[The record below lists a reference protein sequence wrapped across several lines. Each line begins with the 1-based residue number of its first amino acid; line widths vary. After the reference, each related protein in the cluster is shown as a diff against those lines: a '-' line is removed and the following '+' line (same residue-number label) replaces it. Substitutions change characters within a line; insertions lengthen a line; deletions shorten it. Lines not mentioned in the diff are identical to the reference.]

1 MAEMT
6 FWDHL
11 DELRKVLFRVIGIW
25 FVLAIGYFI
34 AMPYLFDHV
43 ILAPCHN
50 DFIFYDLLRYI
61 GQKFDLT
68 DDFFTQDF
76 HVKLVNINLAAPFF
90 IHLST
95 AFMLSVVTAIPYL
108 FFEIWRF
115 INPALYPNERKG
127 VRKAL
132 TIGTLMFFIGVLL
145 GYFMVYPLTLRFLS
159 TYQLSSEVEN
169 ILSLNSYI
177 DNFMMLIL
185 CMGLAFEL
193 PLVTWLL
200 SLMGVVNKSFLRK
213 YRRHAVVVIVIA
225 AAIIT
230 PTGDPFT
237 LSVVAIPLY
246 LLYEMSILMIK
257 DKKEE
262 DIPTAE
268 KDELNELD
276 KKWDELKNKKEGIF
290 AGYASNNKV
299 IRQLIDLALLQNNML
314 KGEALNN
321 FVKRSIELI

>member
-11 DELRKVLFRVIGIW
+11 DELRRVLFRVIGVW
-25 FVLAIGYFI
+25 FVLAVGYFS
-34 AMPYLFDHV
+34 AMPYLFDNV
-43 ILAPCHN
+43 VLAPCHN
-50 DFIFYDLLRYI
+50 DFVFYDLLRYI
-61 GQKFDLT
+61 GKTFDLT
-68 DDFFTQDF
+68 DDFFTQEF
-76 HVKLVNINLAAPFF
+76 QVKLVNINLAAPFF
-90 IHLST
+90 IHMST
-95 AFMLSVVTAIPYL
+95 AFWMSVVTAMPYI

-115 INPALYPNERKG
+115 INPALYPNERRG

-132 TIGTLMFFIGVLL
+132 TIGTFMFFLGVLL

-159 TYQLSSEVEN
+159 TYQLSAEIEN
-169 ILSLNSYI
+169 VILV
-177 DNFMMLIL
+177 L

-200 SLMGVVNKSFLRK
+200 SLLGLVNKSFLRK
-213 YRRHAVVVIVIA
+213 YRRHAIVIIVIA

-257 DKKEE
+257 DKPKTEIE
-262 DIPTAE
+262 DE
-268 KDELNELD
+268 
-276 KKWDELKNKKEGIF
+276 
-290 AGYASNNKV
+290 
-299 IRQLIDLALLQNNML
+299 
-314 KGEALNN
+314 
-321 FVKRSIELI
+321 

>member
-11 DELRKVLFRVIGIW
+11 DELRRVLFRVIGVW
-25 FVLAIGYFI
+25 FVLAVGYFI
-34 AMPYLFDHV
+34 AMPYLFDNV
-43 ILAPCHN
+43 VLAPCHN
-50 DFIFYDLLRYI
+50 DFVFYDLLRYI
-61 GQKFDLT
+61 GKTFDLT
-68 DDFFTQDF
+68 DDFFTQEF
-76 HVKLVNINLAAPFF
+76 QVKLVNINLA
-90 IHLST
+90 
-95 AFMLSVVTAIPYL
+95 VPYI

-115 INPALYPNERKG
+115 INPALYPNERRG

-132 TIGTLMFFIGVLL
+132 TIGTFMFFLGVLL

-159 TYQLSSEVEN
+159 TYQLSAEIEN
-169 ILSLNSYI
+169 VISLNSYI
-177 DNFMMLIL
+177 DNFMMLVL

-200 SLMGVVNKSFLRK
+200 SLLGLVNKSFLRK
-213 YRRHAVVVIVIA
+213 YRRHAIVIIVIA

-257 DKKEE
+257 DKPKAEIE
-262 DIPTAE
+262 DE
-268 KDELNELD
+268 
-276 KKWDELKNKKEGIF
+276 
-290 AGYASNNKV
+290 
-299 IRQLIDLALLQNNML
+299 
-314 KGEALNN
+314 
-321 FVKRSIELI
+321 

>member
-1 MAEMT
+1 MGVGEALIRYTDVEIHQQELCVLNDVNLELHKGEFVYLVGKVGSGKTSLLKTFYGELDIASGEAEVLGYDML
-6 FWDHL
+6 HIKRKHIPQ
-11 DELRKVLFRVIGIW
+11 LRRKLGIVFQDFQLLTDRTVYDNLE
-25 FVLAIGYFI
+25 FVLRATGWKSKGEIKDKIEEVLNLVGMSNKGY
-34 AMPYLFDHV
+34 
-43 ILAPCHN
+43 
-50 DFIFYDLLRYI
+50 
-61 GQKFDLT
+61 
-68 DDFFTQDF
+68 
-76 HVKLVNINLAAPFF
+76 KLPNE
-90 IHLST
+90 
-95 AFMLSVVTAIPYL
+95 LSVVTAMPYI
-108 FFEIWRF
+108 FFEVWRF

-132 TIGTLMFFIGVLL
+132 TIGTGMFFIGVLM

-200 SLMGVVNKSFLRK
+200 SLLGVVNKSFLRK
-213 YRRHAVVVIVIA
+213 YRRHAVVIIVIA

-257 DKKEE
+257 DKKEV
-262 DIPTAE
+262 P
-268 KDELNELD
+268 ELE
-276 KKWDELKNKKEGIF
+276 EEEEEEGV
-290 AGYASNNKV
+290 AKV
-299 IRQLIDLALLQNNML
+299 
-314 KGEALNN
+314 
-321 FVKRSIELI
+321 

>member
-115 INPALYPNERKG
+115 ISPALYPNERKG

-132 TIGTLMFFIGVLL
+132 TIGTFMFFIGVLL

-159 TYQLSSEVEN
+159 TFQLSSEVEN

-185 CMGLAFEL
+185 CMGLAFTMAASVTLSGCGTGKKDSGKTEIEL
-193 PLVTWLL
+193 VQYKPEAVKAFEKLEEKFFLAEISSSRCCCHRDSRCYNHSYGR
-200 SLMGVVNKSFLRK
+200 SLYVECGS
-213 YRRHAVVVIVIA
+213 YSS
-225 AAIIT
+225 
-230 PTGDPFT
+230 
-237 LSVVAIPLY
+237 LSVV
-246 LLYEMSILMIK
+246 
-257 DKKEE
+257 
-262 DIPTAE
+262 
-268 KDELNELD
+268 
-276 KKWDELKNKKEGIF
+276 
-290 AGYASNNKV
+290 
-299 IRQLIDLALLQNNML
+299 
-314 KGEALNN
+314 
-321 FVKRSIELI
+321 